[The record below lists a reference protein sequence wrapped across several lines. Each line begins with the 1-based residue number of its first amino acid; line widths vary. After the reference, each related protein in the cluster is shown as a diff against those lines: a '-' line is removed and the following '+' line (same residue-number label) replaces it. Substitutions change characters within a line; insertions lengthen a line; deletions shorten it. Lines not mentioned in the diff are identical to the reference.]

1 MRNIIFKFL
10 VYLYS
15 YYRTGNTADIA
26 YFSTIIA
33 FMSILML
40 HFMTFATVFILD
52 SYNILLFEMPKW
64 QRYII
69 FGMFILLP
77 FYLLINKLFPES
89 EILKQMEREPNLKK
103 GRLYAFGYVVFS
115 IALFVIT
122 LLTVKGVI
130 FQ

>member
-33 FMSILML
+33 FISILML